1 MKISVIIP
9 VYNVEDYLAQC
20 IESVLMQ
27 SYNNLE
33 VLLINDGS
41 TDNSKVICENY
52 AQKYRCIK
60 LINKENGGLSDARNV
75 GILNATGDYLIF
87 IDSDD
92 YWAEDFLYDLV
103 EILINSTTLDFIFF
117 KYKILYQQR
126 NIVVESNIKI
136 SRKIR
141 NTDGKTFLEYI
152 FTHNKNFNWYAVL
165 YLINRKFILQNKLF
179 FEKGKH
185 YEDVLWTP
193 QLFLKAR
200 KVRFYDKSLY
210 VYRQERSGAITT
222 NLTNKDIN
230 DGILI
235 SKFWYEELKKR
246 VINNNLKIQLLNN
259 LCTRYFVAIWFSG
272 KFTNIEKNKT
282 VKLLQENRAVLK
294 CGKGIIKKVTALICG
309 VLGFRVCMT
318 LFEYVLLI
326 KQKFTKQKIT

>member
-75 GILNATGDYLIF
+75 RILNATGDYLIF

-117 KYKILYQQR
+117 K
-126 NIVVESNIKI
+126 
-136 SRKIR
+136 
-141 NTDGKTFLEYI
+141 
-152 FTHNKNFNWYAVL
+152 
-165 YLINRKFILQNKLF
+165 
-179 FEKGKH
+179 
-185 YEDVLWTP
+185 
-193 QLFLKAR
+193 
-200 KVRFYDKSLY
+200 
-210 VYRQERSGAITT
+210 
-222 NLTNKDIN
+222 
-230 DGILI
+230 
-235 SKFWYEELKKR
+235 
-246 VINNNLKIQLLNN
+246 
-259 LCTRYFVAIWFSG
+259 
-272 KFTNIEKNKT
+272 
-282 VKLLQENRAVLK
+282 
-294 CGKGIIKKVTALICG
+294 
-309 VLGFRVCMT
+309 
-318 LFEYVLLI
+318 
-326 KQKFTKQKIT
+326 